1 MCIRDSIWVDQDGK
15 RFVNEKGL
23 DNHTCLYAVNQM
35 DPIRHR
41 YPRIPCY
48 LIMDEKARKAG
59 PICGGATSGYALNRE
74 NYKWSKDNSA
84 EIESGVLIKA
94 DSLKELAK
102 KINVPGETLEALS
115 LIHICRWKV

>member
-1 MCIRDSIWVDQDGK
+1 
-15 RFVNEKGL
+15 
-23 DNHTCLYAVNQM
+23 M

-102 KINVPGETLEALS
+102 KINVPGETLEATVHVGTRTS
-115 LIHICRWKV
+115 TTDEGHRNSSYPQARSQGQDRFCRS

>member
-1 MCIRDSIWVDQDGK
+1 MKVPGLKSAVQLNILAPSHIWVDQDGK

-84 EIESGVLIKA
+84 ESKA
-94 DSLKELAK
+94 A
-102 KINVPGETLEALS
+102 
-115 LIHICRWKV
+115 C